1 MKSPVVAV
9 FAGGTSREREVSLRS
24 GANVAAAAAGL
35 LPTVLCPVDAAAIPP
50 GLDPKVHVVLSTLH
64 GTFGED
70 GGMQRLLE
78 QAGFAYAG
86 CDAVSSACT
95 MDKSAT
101 KARAAKVGV
110 PVIDGVEFPAEA
122 APLAA
127 ELVARLGPDIVIKP
141 NNEGSSVGLKLC
153 AGADEVAAALR
164 SLAPGEWLAERRI
177 RGTELTVGLLAGRAL
192 GVVEV
197 APKTGVY
204 DYTNKYTKGNTE
216 YFAPARIAP
225 GAASAVQRFAES
237 VFAACGC
244 RDFARADFI
253 LTAEGEPFFLE
264 INTLPGMTDTS
275 LLPLSAKCVGLG
287 YQALV
292 GEMIAPALLR
302 FQQQQARTL
311 HGQA

>member
-1 MKSPVVAV
+1 MKPPVVAV
-9 FAGGTSREREVSLRS
+9 LSGGTSREREVSLRS
-24 GANVAAAAAGL
+24 GANVANVAAGL
-35 LPTVLCPVDAAAIPP
+35 LPTVLCPIDTEALPP

-78 QAGFAYAG
+78 AAGFAYAG
-86 CDAVSSACT
+86 CDSVASACT
-95 MDKSAT
+95 MDKAET

-110 PVIDGVEFPAEA
+110 PVAEGVVFTAAA
-122 APLAA
+122 APVAA
-127 ELVARLGPDIVIKP
+127 ELVAKLGTEIVIKP
-141 NNEGSSVGLKLC
+141 CNEGSSVGLSIC
-153 AGADEVAAALR
+153 TGRDEVAAALAR
-164 SLAPGEWLAERRI
+164 LTPGRWIAERRI
-177 RGTELTVGLLAGRAL
+177 RGTELTVGLLDGRAM

-225 GAASAVQRFAES
+225 GAASAIQRFAES

-253 LTAEGEPFFLE
+253 LSADGEPYFLE
-264 INTLPGMTDTS
+264 INTLPGMTGTS
-275 LLPLSAKCVGLG
+275 LLPLSAKCIGLD
-287 YQALV
+287 YAALV
-292 GEMIAPALLR
+292 REMLAPALRR
-302 FQQQQARTL
+302 FQQDQP
-311 HGQA
+311 